1 VPITAEPELTTE
13 QQRALSRGIAQ
24 FNRGRYFECHET
36 LEEMWSALRGP
47 SRDFFQGLIQVSVG
61 FLHLDRG
68 NRVGAART
76 FARALARFERYP
88 ARYCGFDLTA
98 ERTRL
103 QTLLAA
109 LADEEAVLPLER
121 PRWRFDDPA
130 AAETRMPGPPA
141 AGAPVRESDQE
152 ASSRSSKT

>member
-1 VPITAEPELTTE
+1 MVPTPPEPELTAG
-13 QQRALSRGIAQ
+13 QQQALARGIAE

-76 FARALARFERYP
+76 FARALARFKPYP
-88 ARYCGFDLTA
+88 ARYCEFDLAA
-98 ERTRL
+98 ERARL
-103 QTLLAA
+103 RALLEA
-109 LADEEAVLPLER
+109 LADEEAALPLEP
-121 PRWRFDDPA
+121 PRWRFDDL
-130 AAETRMPGPPA
+130 PPA
-141 AGAPVRESDQE
+141 
-152 ASSRSSKT
+152 